1 MKWERVEL
9 GTLVEKVKKCLPE
22 KETPNTNIKYVDIS
36 SIDRISK
43 SVDRHSIQSIL
54 GTEAPSRA
62 RQVLKPDDILV
73 STVRPNLNAV
83 AAIPDSLDGSIG
95 STGFSVLR
103 PLHGKLLSKYLLYFV
118 QSEYFIN
125 QLMQRATGASYPAVS
140 DKIVKETQIPLPPLS
155 EQRRL
160 AARLDKADAVR
171 QKSRALVDAYAE
183 LGRSV
188 FLEVFGDPV
197 RNERG
202 WEVVELGEISEVVT
216 GNTPPRSNK
225 EYYGDFI
232 EWVKTDNINTP
243 HMYLTAAK
251 EFLSSKGATKGRIA
265 SKNSILV
272 TCIAGSP
279 QVIGNAA
286 IASRDVAFNQQI
298 NAMTAI
304 QGNTA
309 FFYYQLLVSKQLIQS
324 FSTNSMKGMI
334 SKSKFKKI
342 PLINPPLPLQT
353 RFAAMVANIEA
364 QRRLAERQ
372 LEAAEAVFG
381 GVLQGTFER

>member
-1 MKWERVEL
+1 VDQNNSDMKWERVEL

-140 DKIVKETQIPLPPLS
+140 DKIVKETQIPLPPLP

-171 QKSRALVDAYAE
+171 QKSRALVEAYAE

-202 WEVVELGEISEVVT
+202 WEVVELKDALEKIQIG
-216 GNTPPRSNK
+216 P
-225 EYYGDFI
+225 F
-232 EWVKTDNINTP
+232 
-243 HMYLTAAK
+243 
-251 EFLSSKGATKGRIA
+251 
-265 SKNSILV
+265 
-272 TCIAGSP
+272 GS
-279 QVIGNAA
+279 
-286 IASRDVAFNQQI
+286 
-298 NAMTAI
+298 
-304 QGNTA
+304 
-309 FFYYQLLVSKQLIQS
+309 QLH
-324 FSTNSMKGMI
+324 
-334 SKSKFKKI
+334 KSDYVNDGV
-342 PLINPPLPLQT
+342 PLINPKHINDLTVEPETSVSITTKKYNNLPQYHLERNDVIMARRGEMGRCARIEESRKYFCGTGSLFIRPNPKLIDSIYLTYLLSSSSIVEYLENKGAVVICPLIRMKIHT
-353 RFAAMVANIEA
+353 
-364 QRRLAERQ
+364 
-372 LEAAEAVFG
+372 
-381 GVLQGTFER
+381 